1 MQFTKT
7 MRQMSRNDVK
17 LIGRDSFLVM
27 ILAYIIGLAI
37 FLRFALPW
45 LNAYLI
51 ENGEVPFILSDYYP
65 MFIAF
70 SSIFLGAIMAGMV
83 FGFVL
88 LDEKDDK
95 TIKAMLVT
103 PLPISQYMAYRI
115 FVPALLAFVIVI
127 AEVYIIN
134 LDGTL
139 LPFWQ
144 IALIALGAALSAPIA
159 TLFFA
164 IAAENKVQGFAM
176 TKFTGTAGMLILFSW
191 FVAEPWQWLFGLFP
205 PFWVS
210 KAYWLALEGN
220 TLWLGALA
228 IGIVSQAA
236 LIWGMLKAF
245 NKVVYQ

>member
-7 MRQMSRNDVK
+7 LWQLGRNDSK

-37 FLRFALPW
+37 FLRFTVPW
-45 LNAYLI
+45 LTDYLAQNAEMPL
-51 ENGEVPFILSDYYP
+51 VLSDLYP

-70 SSIFLGAIMAGMV
+70 ASVFLGAIMAGMV

-95 TIKAMLVT
+95 TIKAMLVS
-103 PLPISQYMAYRI
+103 PMPISQYMAYRV
-115 FVPALLAFVIVI
+115 FVPAFLAFFIVL

-144 IALIALGAALSAPIA
+144 MALIALGASLSAPIA

-164 IAAENKVQGFAM
+164 IAAENKVQGLAM

-220 TLWLGALA
+220 GLWLTALA
-228 IGIVSQAA
+228 IGILSQVA

>member
-1 MQFTKT
+1 
-7 MRQMSRNDVK
+7 
-17 LIGRDSFLVM
+17 L
-27 ILAYIIGLAI
+27 
-37 FLRFALPW
+37 LRFFW
-45 LNAYLI
+45 
-51 ENGEVPFILSDYYP
+51 GQSWRGWF
-65 MFIAF
+65 
-70 SSIFLGAIMAGMV
+70 

-103 PLPISQYMAYRI
+103 PMPIRQYMAYRI
-115 FVPALLAFVIVI
+115 FVPAFLAFFIVL

-139 LPFWQ
+139 LPLWQ
-144 IALIALGAALSAPIA
+144 TSLIAVGASLSAPIA

-191 FVAEPWQWLFGLFP
+191 FVAVPWQWLFGLFP

-220 TLWLGALA
+220 DFWLAALA
-228 IGIVSQAA
+228 IGILSQAG

-245 NKVVYQ
+245 NRIVYQ